1 MRDAVFNRKVKEK
14 LARGEPVFGTFFKF
28 NAPGLVELFGLAGFD
43 FLIVD
48 AEHSTFGHAEIEQI
62 IRTCELMGMSSIV
75 RTQDASEAH
84 ILHALDSG
92 ASGVQVPSLRHP
104 DQVREVIHRAKYHP
118 IGGRGWAPG
127 CRAADYAFFDVDEY
141 VARANRDTL
150 ISVHVEN
157 KEMVEHIEA
166 LCAIEHL
173 DVLFIGTGDLSQSL
187 GHPGKANHPEVRAA
201 VEKVIAA
208 AIRHGKHLG
217 AVAGSPEQLRDY
229 IKRGVKY
236 IAWQSDLVMIKNALK
251 TAAAQFQEFRQ
262 ASRPEPVQELA
273 LGAK

>member
-1 MRDAVFNRKVKEK
+1 MFNRKVKEK

-43 FLIVD
+43 FLIID

-62 IRTCELMGMSSIV
+62 IRTCELVSMSSIV
-75 RTQDASEAH
+75 RTQDASEAS

-104 DQVREVIHRAKYHP
+104 DQVREVIFRSKYHP

-127 CRAADYAFFDVDEY
+127 CRAADYAFFDVDAY

-150 ISVHVEN
+150 ICVHVEN
-157 KEMVEHIEA
+157 REMVEHIEE

-201 VEKVIAA
+201 VDRVIEAGV
-208 AIRHGKHLG
+208 RHGKHLG

-229 IKRGVKY
+229 IGRGVRY
-236 IAWQSDLVMIKNALK
+236 IAWQSDLVIFKNALK
-251 TAAAQFQEFRQ
+251 AAVAGFQEFRQ
-262 ASRPEPVQELA
+262 PARREPA
-273 LGAK
+273 PGAK